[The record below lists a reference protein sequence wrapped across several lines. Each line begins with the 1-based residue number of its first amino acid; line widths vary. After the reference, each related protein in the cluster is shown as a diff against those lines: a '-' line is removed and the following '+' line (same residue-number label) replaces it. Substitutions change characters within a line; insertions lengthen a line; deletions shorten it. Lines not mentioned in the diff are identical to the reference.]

1 MAVTDEDLQKLG
13 KPPIYSGKEDEWN
26 EWSFVMKSYVSF
38 LSTHVPALLTGA
50 ENPAASP
57 DMSIATIRATLTEDG
72 VTAAKKLFHVL
83 VMNVRGPALAVI
95 RGITDMNGALAWR
108 ALITRYAPNTAPRVQ
123 SLMSAIL
130 NAKTFPSEL
139 TAYEIAL
146 DEWQENI
153 RKWESISGDRFNVS
167 MKKALFLDKAP
178 MNVRVPLQ
186 MQNLATF
193 EAMTAVTLQFLQHNA
208 QYQAGVTVTPNNRRG
223 PDDMEIDALTKK
235 GKGKSKGKSKTDGS
249 KTSCFVCGRVGH
261 MAKDCWF
268 KDTSKGCTPNNKGKK
283 GKGKGKGK
291 NSVNEVTTPIESTP
305 TPPDNL
311 LQNEHA

>member
-1 MAVTDEDLQKLG
+1 MTMAATDRTSGTNDLSL
-13 KPPIYSGKEDEWN
+13 
-26 EWSFVMKSYVSF
+26 

-50 ENPAASP
+50 ENPVLSP
-57 DMSIATIRATLTEDG
+57 DSIARIRATLTEDG

-178 MNVRVPLQ
+178 SSVRVPLQ

-208 QYQAGVTVTPNNRRG
+208 RV
-223 PDDMEIDALTKK
+223 
-235 GKGKSKGKSKTDGS
+235 S
-249 KTSCFVCGRVGH
+249 GRC
-261 MAKDCWF
+261 DS
-268 KDTSKGCTPNNKGKK
+268 DTQQQERTR
-283 GKGKGKGK
+283 
-291 NSVNEVTTPIESTP
+291 
-305 TPPDNL
+305 
-311 LQNEHA
+311 

>member
-1 MAVTDEDLQKLG
+1 MAATDEDLQS
-13 KPPIYSGKEDEWN
+13 PIYSGKEDES
-26 EWSFVMKSYVSF
+26 SFVMKSYVSL
-38 LSTHVPALLTGA
+38 LSAHVPALSAGA

-130 NAKTFPSEL
+130 NAKTSPSEL
-139 TAYEIAL
+139 AAYEIVL

-153 RKWESISGDRFNVS
+153 RKWESISGGRFNVS
-167 MKKALFLDKAP
+167 LKKALFLDKAP
-178 MNVRVPLQ
+178 SSVRVPLQ

-193 EAMTAVTLQFLQHNA
+193 EAMTAVTLQFLQHSA

-235 GKGKSKGKSKTDGS
+235 GKGKSKGKSKTDES

-261 MAKDCWF
+261 MAKNCWL
-268 KDTSKGCTPNNKGKK
+268 KDTSKGSAPNNKGKR
-283 GKGKGKGK
+283 GKGKNKGK
-291 NSVNEVTTPIESTP
+291 NSVNEDRVDDDSTGWK
-305 TPPDNL
+305 L
-311 LQNEHA
+311 H

>member
-1 MAVTDEDLQKLG
+1 MTMAVTDEDLQKLG

-26 EWSFVMKSYVSF
+26 EWSFVMKSYVSL

-50 ENPAASP
+50 ENPVASP

-153 RKWESISGDRFNVS
+153 RKWESISGDRFDVS

-178 MNVRVPLQ
+178 TNVRVPLQ

-208 QYQAGVTVTPNNRRG
+208 QYQAGVTVTPNNRMR
-223 PDDMEIDALTKK
+223 T
-235 GKGKSKGKSKTDGS
+235 
-249 KTSCFVCGRVGH
+249 R
-261 MAKDCWF
+261 
-268 KDTSKGCTPNNKGKK
+268 
-283 GKGKGKGK
+283 
-291 NSVNEVTTPIESTP
+291 
-305 TPPDNL
+305 
-311 LQNEHA
+311 

>member
-26 EWSFVMKSYVSF
+26 EWSFVMKSYVSL

-50 ENPAASP
+50 ENPATSP

-130 NAKTFPSEL
+130 NAKTFSL
-139 TAYEIAL
+139 RAHSVRDRHWTNGKRTFA
-146 DEWQENI
+146 
-153 RKWESISGDRFNVS
+153 SGNRSLETVSNAS

-178 MNVRVPLQ
+178 TNVRVPLQ

-208 QYQAGVTVTPNNRRG
+208 QYQAGVTVTPSNRRG

-235 GKGKSKGKSKTDGS
+235 GKGK
-249 KTSCFVCGRVGH
+249 
-261 MAKDCWF
+261 
-268 KDTSKGCTPNNKGKK
+268 NKGKNK
-283 GKGKGKGK
+283 TRWIKDELLRVRTWWPHGQRLLVQGHRQG
-291 NSVNEVTTPIESTP
+291 EVHP
-305 TPPDNL
+305 TAKARKAKAKAK
-311 LQNEHA
+311 ERAG